1 MRRNS
6 FTRTPALGR
15 PAVLGVPSTLAS
27 AQCERPKPD
36 RTVATPEKCRLRLVD
51 ASDCES
57 QLTQGLS
64 TLMDL
69 KVL

>member
-15 PAVLGVPSTLAS
+15 PAVLRVPSTLAS

-36 RTVATPEKCRLRLVD
+36 RTVATPEKCRLRLVKHSGVEHSHGSEG
-51 ASDCES
+51 AVMEF
-57 QLTQGLS
+57 
-64 TLMDL
+64 
-69 KVL
+69 